1 MGILTSYFPE
11 GFENGESCGVAKR
24 DLLST
29 SIIKEYV
36 LGREDTLLMIFRSVD

>member
-11 GFENGESCGVAKR
+11 GFENGESCGVTER
-24 DLLST
+24 HLLST

-36 LGREDTLLMIFRSVD
+36 GDGEDTLLMMFCSAD